1 MTGGAAAAPRS
12 GRTLRG
18 QAAAMRR
25 GVWVA
30 GPAAGVAAVLGSWW
44 VAGVSGLL
52 SGLLGVVL
60 GIGSALFTLWL
71 MHRTADR
78 EPRAVMVASIG
89 GFVQKMIILLV
100 ALWLADLLPGVHRM
114 SLAVSLLVVL
124 IAVAGAEG
132 WAGYRFRSPALELER
147 AADPSATSGSSS

>member
-1 MTGGAAAAPRS
+1 
-12 GRTLRG
+12 
-18 QAAAMRR
+18 MRR

-30 GPAAGVAAVLGSWW
+30 GPVAGVVAVLGSWW
-44 VAGVSGLL
+44 VAGIAGLL

-78 EPRAVMVASIG
+78 EPRAVMVASLG
-89 GFVQKMIILLV
+89 GFLQKMIILLV
-100 ALWLADLLPGVHRM
+100 ALWLADQLPGVHRM

-132 WAGYRFRSPALELER
+132 WAGYRSQPPALELDP
-147 AADPSATSGSSS
+147 AVDPSTTSGSSS